1 MNWPYAAAFPS
12 QDTRDYLSETASS
25 FAFPANSSKFVRRIT
40 TTPKKNMQKKEMQRK
55 HWIDCLRGFCMLA
68 ILLDHTELYYAG
80 RNIIPYNL
88 YVVNALVSFFIISGY
103 LLYKDGTFD
112 IKRKLRSVL
121 RSLLLP
127 YLIFTTVLSIPKSL
141 AHDNSV
147 NLCETAVNILSGQAS
162 WFVAALCLSE
172 VIFAVSVWT
181 FRGKDIAVAATG
193 IFGFAISVC
202 LSTGER
208 PYFWQLDNS
217 CQALLFLSM
226 GYLYHKYEAAFDKIS
241 KRLLVPVLVI
251 LLSLIKI
258 YGHTSNADLMIWYI
272 HITDYPLF
280 IADISVCSLLMILV
294 FKSLPDIKWLG
305 WTGSHCLVYYF
316 MCGGVPLITSTLFN
330 KAGHPYNGNYL
341 YVMAALAM
349 VYAGTTAITYIIY
362 RYFPFAVGKKR
373 G

>member
-1 MNWPYAAAFPS
+1 MQRPH
-12 QDTRDYLSETASS
+12 
-25 FAFPANSSKFVRRIT
+25 FAFPTNCRKFVRRIT
-40 TTPKKNMQKKEMQRK
+40 TIPNKNMQNKEMQRK

-88 YVVNALVSFFIISGY
+88 YVVNALVSFFVISGY

-121 RSLLLP
+121 RSLFMP

-147 NLCETAVNILSGQAS
+147 NLSETAVNVLSGQAS

-172 VIFAVSVWT
+172 VIFSVSVWA

-193 IFGFAISVC
+193 ILGFAISVC

-226 GYLYHKYEAAFDKIS
+226 GYLYRKYEAAFDKIS
-241 KRLLVPVLVI
+241 KRLLIPVLAI

-316 MCGGVPLITSTLFN
+316 MCGGLPLITSTLLN
-330 KAGHPYNGNYL
+330 KAGHTYNGNYL
-341 YVMAALAM
+341 YVIAAFAV
-349 VYAGTTAITYIIY
+349 VYAGTTAITYIVY